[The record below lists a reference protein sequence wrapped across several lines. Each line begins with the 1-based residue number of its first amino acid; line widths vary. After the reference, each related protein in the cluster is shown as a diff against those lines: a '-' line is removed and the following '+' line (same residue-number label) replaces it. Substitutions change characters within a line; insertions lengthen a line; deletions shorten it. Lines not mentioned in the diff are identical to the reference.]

1 MERYKILIM
10 KLLLII
16 LIPLSLLVS
25 VYSTMQLT
33 YTIIKIN
40 KKIPTIKSI
49 LIYDDFELSEELRE
63 RGIKGDEK
71 ICGDIGN
78 VLIHIKLNFGIDQ
91 DRGF

>member
-1 MERYKILIM
+1 MEKYKILVI

-25 VYSTMQLT
+25 VYSTKQLT

-40 KKIPTIKSI
+40 KKYPTKSI
-49 LIYDDFELSEELRE
+49 LIYSDFELSEELRE
-63 RGIKGDEK
+63 RGIKGDEQ

-78 VLIHIKLNFGIDQ
+78 VLIPIKLNFGIDQ

>member
-1 MERYKILIM
+1 MEKYKILIM

-40 KKIPTIKSI
+40 KKYPTKSI

-78 VLIHIKLNFGIDQ
+78 VLIPIKLNFGIGQ